1 MKYPILYKYMRRE
14 FAYSLIQN
22 GVLQLSPL
30 SAFDEAKLGKEME
43 TVEKELAL

>member
-22 GVLQLSPL
+22 GVLQLSRYQL
-30 SAFDEAKLGKEME
+30 LMKLNWGKKLE